1 MKKTFSEIIKPVLV
15 LTLICAVVT
24 FALAYV
30 NSVTAPIIA
39 KSQEEEAQKA
49 RAEVLKDGDTF
60 TKIDVDNLPQTVTEV
75 YRAENGAGYVFM
87 LTAKGYGGD
96 MKLICGINSS
106 GEIEECKTLSH
117 NETSGLGSKTA
128 EDPYC
133 SQYSGKTADTLN
145 QVDAITGATISSNAY
160 KNAVTDALEA
170 YKTVKEAE

>member
-1 MKKTFSEIIKPVLV
+1 MKRTFSEIIKPVLV

-49 RAEVLKDGDTF
+49 RAEVLKDGDAF

-128 EDPYC
+128 EDPYR

-145 QVDAITGATISSNAY
+145 QVDTITGATISSNAY

>member
-128 EDPYC
+128 EDPYR